1 MGCYH
6 SIASDVASDIVL
18 KIDPLDI
25 INGKIPDYN
34 QLQEKS
40 QSYCLKILNKF
51 KNIDRSV
58 AVLIAL
64 YFDKYAPL
72 PSVFSCSNLEIYF
85 FKEVSDPNHPRF
97 NPIFQNVLEANPTLQ
112 EKIATIVIGAEDDD
126 DSLQSS

>member
-6 SIASDVASDIVL
+6 SIASDVAL
-18 KIDPLDI
+18 KVDPLDI

-34 QLQEKS
+34 QLEEKS

-51 KNIDRSV
+51 NNSDRSV

-72 PSVFSCSNLEIYF
+72 PSVFSCSNREIYF

-126 DSLQSS
+126 DSR